1 MSVESTSPVLYK
13 VSANTAFKA
22 EYNKTIR
29 RALIAAV
36 VITIIAFLVW
46 PEIHFTPYK
55 LRQEELEVMNME
67 DQAEEVN
74 LPPPP
79 VEAPPP
85 PKVIEAA
92 ADDEVAE
99 DVEIADT
106 FLDLDQALSQ
116 GMQTFSMGDEGSG
129 FVVSQEKPKIVQWIK
144 PDYPEMARLS
154 QLQGTVI
161 VKVLVGP
168 DGNVMD
174 AQVVKSVNSA
184 LDRAA
189 IEAARRTKWVPG
201 KQRNIPVKAWMAL
214 PYSFTLH

>member
-1 MSVESTSPVLYK
+1 MSLEGTGSAVYK
-13 VSANTAFKA
+13 ISANTAFKA
-22 EYNKTIR
+22 EYSKSMR
-29 RALIAAV
+29 RALLASI
-36 VITIIAFLVW
+36 VITIVAFLVW

-55 LRQEELEVMNME
+55 LRQEELEVMDIQ
-67 DQAEEVN
+67 DQTENVD

-79 VEAPPP
+79 TEAPPP

-92 ADDEVAE
+92 ADDEVTE

-106 FLDLDQALSQ
+106 FLDLDQALSS
-116 GMQTFSMGDEGSG
+116 GMQTFSMDDGGG
-129 FVVSQEKPKIVQWIK
+129 FVVSQEKPVIVQWIK
-144 PDYPEMARLS
+144 PEYPEMARLS
-154 QLQGTVI
+154 QLEGTVI

-189 IEAARRTKWVPG
+189 LDAARRTKWKPG

-214 PYSFTLH
+214 PYNFTLH

>member
-1 MSVESTSPVLYK
+1 MSVESTSPVVYRI
-13 VSANTAFKA
+13 SANNAFKA
-22 EYNKTIR
+22 EYSRTIR
-29 RALIAAV
+29 RASIVAV
-36 VITIIAFLVW
+36 VLTFIAFLVW

-55 LRQEELEVMNME
+55 LRQEELEVMDIQDQPE
-67 DQAEEVN
+67 DVN

-79 VEAPPP
+79 TEAPPP

-92 ADDEVAE
+92 ADDEVTE

-106 FLDLDQALSQ
+106 FLDLDQALSA
-116 GMQTFSMGDEGSG
+116 GMQTFSMGEEGGG
-129 FVVSQEKPKIVQWIK
+129 FVVSQEKPIIIQWIK
-144 PDYPEMARLS
+144 PEYPEMARLS

-189 IEAARRTKWVPG
+189 IDAARRTKWKPG

-214 PYSFTLH
+214 PYNFTLH